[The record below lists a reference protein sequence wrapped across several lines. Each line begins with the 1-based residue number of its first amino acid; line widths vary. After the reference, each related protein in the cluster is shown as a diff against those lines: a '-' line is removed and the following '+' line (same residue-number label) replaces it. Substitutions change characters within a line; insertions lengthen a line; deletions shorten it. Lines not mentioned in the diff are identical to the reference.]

1 MVQLMVMKQLSHI
14 LLSSAQLRML
24 VNLTK
29 APLALAIAHALK
41 MGQALCQLSLMVLL
55 LPQIVRPDRIGLR
68 SVLRV
73 QVGQLAVM
81 AELMLVPALC
91 QTPALVLLLSLA
103 AELNETDDNK
113 SMSGKRHAGRYTMD
127 VFHALGA

>member
-24 VNLTK
+24 VNLTN

-113 SMSGKRHAGRYTMD
+113 SMSGKRHAERYTMD